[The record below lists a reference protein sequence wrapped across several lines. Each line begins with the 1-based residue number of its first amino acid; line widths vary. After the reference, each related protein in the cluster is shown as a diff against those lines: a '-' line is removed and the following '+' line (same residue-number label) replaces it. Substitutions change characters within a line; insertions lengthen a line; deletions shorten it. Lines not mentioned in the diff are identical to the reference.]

1 MISITTQKRIS
12 DYNINIGEFPKGRL
26 NKITDVKGV
35 KVGHSTIDEGEIKT
49 GVTVIFPMEE
59 NVFSNKLIGA
69 SYVLNGFG
77 KTTGL
82 VQIEEL
88 GTLESII
95 GLTNTLNVGLVQDA
109 IVKYMVEEC
118 SRENIEIE
126 SINPIVAECNDGY
139 LNNIQLR
146 SVKEEHVYN
155 AIKDAKVDFL
165 EGDIGAGK
173 GMSCHQLKGGIGS
186 ASRIINL
193 DRKEYTIGV
202 LVLSNHGLLK
212 DLVINGEKIGERLS
226 EEIELIPQKDQGSI
240 ISIIATDIP
249 LSSRQMKRV
258 CKRTSVGLARLGS
271 YIGHGSG
278 EIILGFS
285 TANIIKYGEE
295 QDILDF
301 KFLNEDKIDR
311 VFRAVAECE
320 EEAVL
325 NSMITSNK
333 VIGYKGRSRE
343 SLIDYI
349 K

>member
-1 MISITTQKRIS
+1 MENQKRIEN
-12 DYNINIGEFPKGRL
+12 YGINIGKLPKGKL

-35 KVGHSTIDEGEIKT
+35 KVGHSTIDTEESKT
-49 GVTVIFPMEE
+49 GVTVILPMED
-59 NVFSNKLIGA
+59 NIFSNKLIAA

-95 GLTNTLNVGLVQDA
+95 ALTNTLNVGLVQDA
-109 IVKYMVEEC
+109 VVDYMIGEC
-118 SRENIEIE
+118 NKENIELE
-126 SINPIVAECNDGY
+126 SFNPIVSECNDSY

-146 SVKEEHVYN
+146 AVKKEHVYS

-186 ASRIINL
+186 ASRIVNL
-193 DRKEYTIGV
+193 DGEDYTIGV
-202 LVLSNHGLLK
+202 LVLSNHGLLE
-212 DLVINGEKIGERLS
+212 DLIIDGEKIGERLS
-226 EEIELIPQKDQGSI
+226 KEIEIVPKKDKGSI

-249 LSSRQMKRV
+249 LSSRQIRRA
-258 CKRTSVGLARLGS
+258 CKRTSVGIARLGS

-278 EIILGFS
+278 EIIIGFS
-285 TANIIKYGEE
+285 TANIIKYSEE
-295 QDILDF
+295 QDIVNL
-301 KFLNEDKIDR
+301 KFLNENKIDL

-333 VIGYKGRSRE
+333 VLGFKGRSRE
-343 SLIDYI
+343 TLKDYI